1 MLGFV
6 CDRCHKPA
14 RAHAMSYFNTDDC
27 CLDCLEKERQHPDYK
42 RAKEAEMRAVQRGD
56 YNFPGVGRPSDL

>member
-1 MLGFV
+1 
-6 CDRCHKPA
+6 
-14 RAHAMSYFNTDDC
+14 MSYFNTDDC